1 MWKRRDLLKSA
12 IAAVSA
18 MRLRAAETATMN
30 GFKLGIIT
38 DELTEDLEHALDF
51 EAGYGLHWCELRGMW
66 NKNIMNSPQ
75 EDLQRAKTLLG
86 LHKMQVSDIASP
98 IFKWNLPEIPA
109 KAGEQRDTFKA
120 NFTEEDSD
128 KLLEQSFRLARFFGT
143 QKVRIFIYWRVTD
156 PEKAYPHVR
165 DRLARAAQ
173 LAARNDMILVLENEH
188 ACNVGTGAELGRLL
202 KDVNSVNLRGVWDPG
217 NACMLGEV
225 PYPNGYQAVQ
235 GLFAHMHIK
244 DVRKRAQGG
253 KLDWAPVGA
262 GVIDFKGQ
270 FQALRRDK
278 YDGTMSLET
287 HYRRADGNKI
297 ESTRE
302 SLEGL
307 LKVI

>member
-1 MWKRRDLLKSA
+1 MTRRELLKTSML
-12 IAAVSA
+12 AAPALGLAGDRTTS
-18 MRLRAAETATMN
+18 TN

-38 DELTEDLEHALDF
+38 DELTNKLEEALDF
-51 EAGYGLHWCELRGMW
+51 ISGHGLNWCELREMW
-66 NKNIMNSPQ
+66 AANIMNSPQ
-75 EDLQRAKTLLG
+75 DDLDRARSLLRR
-86 LHKMQVSDIASP
+86 HNVQVSDIASP

-143 QKVRIFIYWRVTD
+143 QKVRIFSYWRVTD

-173 LAARNDMILVLENEH
+173 LAAKNDMILVLENEH

-202 KDVNSVNLRGVWDPG
+202 KDVNSANLRGVWDPG

-244 DVRKRAQGG
+244 DVRKRAQAD